1 MLRSPNRSQVKALAV
16 LAALAAAAP
25 ALATGEGPVLTAALD
40 GVISPGTADYLSTV
54 IERAAREE
62 AACLLVT
69 LNTPGGLEASMRTMV
84 TAILNSE
91 VPVVVYVAP
100 AGARAASA
108 GAFITLAAHVAA
120 MAPGTNIGA
129 AHPVNLGGGA
139 PMDSTMSE
147 KVASDAAA
155 FIRSIAQR
163 RGRNEQWAERAVRES
178 ISSSAREALDAGVV
192 DLVSESQEELLR
204 SLEGWQVETAAGRL
218 TLALAGRPVVAVTM
232 GWRHRA
238 MRLLSDPNIA
248 YIFLILG
255 FYGILFEL
263 SNPGAILP
271 GVVGGIF
278 LILAFY
284 ALQTL
289 PVNWAGLM
297 LMLFALLLF
306 IAEIKVTSF
315 GLLAAGGV
323 VSLVLG
329 SVLLFDS
336 PAPFL
341 RVSLQVLVPVL
352 VVTVLAVLVA
362 IGLAARTFRRPVT
375 TGREGMIGLTGEVV
389 EPVAPRGRVQ
399 VRGELWWAEAD
410 EAGGGAPIAAGDEV
424 EVTGLSGLTL
434 RVRRRT

>member
-1 MLRSPNRSQVKALAV
+1 MYRSPFGML
-16 LAALAAAAP
+16 LAALSVAGPAMAFAA
-25 ALATGEGPVLTAALD
+25 GEGPLLTATLD
-40 GVISPGTADYLSTV
+40 GVISPGTADYLTSV
-54 IERAAREE
+54 IRRAEGE
-62 AACLLVT
+62 DAACLLVT

-139 PMDSTMSE
+139 SMDSTMAE
-147 KVASDAAA
+147 KVGNDAAA
-155 FIRSIAQR
+155 FMRSIAQR
-163 RGRNEQWAERAVRES
+163 RGRNVEWAERAVRES
-178 ISSSAREALDAGVV
+178 ISSSAQEALDEGVV
-192 DLVSESQEELLR
+192 DLVSESREALIG
-204 SLEGWQVETAAGRL
+204 SLEGWQVETAGGQRI
-218 TLALAGRPVVAVTM
+218 LALANRPVVEVAM
-232 GWRHRA
+232 GFRHRA
-238 MRLLSDPNIA
+238 MRILSDPNIA

-297 LMLFALLLF
+297 LMLFSLLLF

-329 SVLLFDS
+329 SLLLFDS

-341 RVSLQVLVPVL
+341 RVSGQVLIPVL
-352 VVTVLAVLVA
+352 VVTVLMVLLAIALAV
-362 IGLAARTFRRPVT
+362 RTLRRPVT
-375 TGREGMIGLTGEVV
+375 TGQEGMIGLVGTAV
-389 EPVAPRGRVQ
+389 EPLSPRGRIQ
-399 VRGELWWAEAD
+399 VRGELWWAED
-410 EAGGGAPIAAGDEV
+410 DGTAGGPPVAAGDEV
-424 EVTGLSGLTL
+424 EVTGLTGLNL